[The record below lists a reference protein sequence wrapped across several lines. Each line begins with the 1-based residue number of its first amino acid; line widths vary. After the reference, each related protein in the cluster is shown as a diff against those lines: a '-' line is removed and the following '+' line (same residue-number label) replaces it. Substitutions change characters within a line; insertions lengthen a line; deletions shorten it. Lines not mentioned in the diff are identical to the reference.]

1 MRDCVALGNV
11 AQDLIAVQLADNT
24 QFRGCGNVRQ
34 SERKADLL
42 QHAVCHR
49 VVGLRLA
56 DDALQIESFV
66 EIERRQ
72 AKEARAVALTPQIGE
87 PDVQMYAAELAR
99 HDVLERRMSDR
110 FAVDAPCKYEATKPI
125 ERSSD
130 HRLQIG
136 TQPGG
141 RRHSIDCKAHALGVD
156 FGRSRKVSDVTI
168 QIFPGERA
176 NSQSRNLAMLDHDVL
191 YDRRTRKSAEK
202 LNLSDSARTKSTSRS
217 DEAETEFAHILFA
230 KGIVPTDHS
239 GVTDHIEAFT
249 RQICEVIVGKNQAV
263 KLSVACLLARGHL
276 LIEDIPGVGKTTLSQ
291 TLARSL
297 ALAFQRIQFT
307 SDLLPADILGNSI
320 FDRTEQRFVF
330 HRGPLFSQV
339 VLIDEVNRATAKTQS
354 ALLEAMEEHRIS
366 VDGMTYNLPEPFF
379 VVATQ
384 NPQHAVGTFPL
395 PESQLDRFLMRIEL
409 GVPDRTSE
417 RAMLL
422 GMDRREMLKELKP
435 VMSPRTLIEIQH
447 NVRKVYASPALLDY
461 LQDLL
466 DASRQRHST
475 GLSPRAGLALLHAS
489 QAWALMH
496 GREMLLPEDIQAVG
510 VAVMAHRL
518 GHDLEQSGQSGR
530 TLADN
535 LLHSV
540 PVP

>member
-1 MRDCVALGNV
+1 M
-11 AQDLIAVQLADNT
+11 
-24 QFRGCGNVRQ
+24 
-34 SERKADLL
+34 SKSKSKKA
-42 QHAVCHR
+42 
-49 VVGLRLA
+49 
-56 DDALQIESFV
+56 
-66 EIERRQ
+66 
-72 AKEARAVALTPQIGE
+72 EAIFCISP
-87 PDVQMYAAELAR
+87 
-99 HDVLERRMSDR
+99 
-110 FAVDAPCKYEATKPI
+110 FANP
-125 ERSSD
+125 
-130 HRLQIG
+130 
-136 TQPGG
+136 
-141 RRHSIDCKAHALGVD
+141 
-156 FGRSRKVSDVTI
+156 
-168 QIFPGERA
+168 
-176 NSQSRNLAMLDHDVL
+176 
-191 YDRRTRKSAEK
+191 
-202 LNLSDSARTKSTSRS
+202 
-217 DEAETEFAHILFA
+217 
-230 KGIVPTDHS
+230 IVPADHLF
-239 GVTDHIEAFT
+239 GVTDHVDTFT
-249 RQICEVIVGKNQAV
+249 KQICEVIVGKNQAV
-263 KLSVACLLARGHL
+263 KLAVACLLARGHL

-291 TLARSL
+291 ALARSL

-320 FDRTEQRFVF
+320 FDRGKQCFVF

-366 VDGMTYNLPEPFF
+366 IDGVTYELPEPFF
-379 VVATQ
+379 VIATQ

-409 GVPDRTSE
+409 GVPDRASE

-435 VMSPRTLIEIQH
+435 VISPRPLVEIQDH
-447 NVRKVYASPALLDY
+447 VRKVYASTALLDY

-496 GREMLLPEDIQAVG
+496 GRDMVLPEDIQAVG
-510 VAVMAHRL
+510 IAVMAHRL
-518 GHDLEQSGQSGR
+518 GHDIEQPGQSGR